1 MAHEVLWAED
11 IDRDLELIFD
21 FLAAAAESFGESNED
36 AFNRAM
42 QRSAGNGRRKSR
54 AKPAAEESSEKGESA
69 DSAESSDSDKPA
81 EGGSESAPQ

>member
-1 MAHEVLWAED
+1 MTRFIAALTASTMLASVPAFGLQDEASGDED
-11 IDRDLELIFD
+11 VDGLH
-21 FLAAAAESFGESNED
+21 
-36 AFNRAM
+36 RAM